1 MPVNDQIKGTVFKG
15 KAAHIASFPKINSK
29 GQKYL
34 FTQIHIRGITFCC
47 ACIDVYKRQP
57 YGRDG
62 ETVLREVSLR
72 HLEYEEAL
80 ERLIGSE
87 AMQDYLKKDALL
99 SITLENRGSS
109 DLLLENLQI
118 CVDTTLRKCHSQAR
132 TEYVSVDGHMCR
144 EAHSLG
150 MSVGK
155 YYAIQE
161 LLTTDPQATL
171 DEMCIRDRGYGD
183 CTSYEYCTTHDHGDC
198 DGHWSEEGDWV
209 CPDGNHSYRCSSSA
223 ASSPSAASGPSSDSG
238 SRRGHHGGNRQ
249 DGQGHHGSH
258 GCGTLRR

>member
-1 MPVNDQIKGTVFKG
+1 MKQDIRKAFDTVRCQDGLKERTRSHVLGRMRQRQPKPAMHRMKLIVSLACLLVFAG
-15 KAAHIASFPKINSK
+15 SGFGGYQLYYAEAATIS
-29 GQKYL
+29 
-34 FTQIHIRGITFCC
+34 
-47 ACIDVYKRQP
+47 IDVNPSIELGINRWGRVIEEVP

-87 AMQDYLKKDALL
+87 AMQDYLKKDAL
-99 SITLENRGSS
+99 
-109 DLLLENLQI
+109 ENLQI
-118 CVDTTLRKCHSQAR
+118 CVDTTLRQCHSQAR

-161 LLTTDPQATL
+161 LLTADPQATL
-171 DEMCIRDRGYGD
+171 DEFRDKSMKEIKGHTEHCGHKAQETEEKAAED
-183 CTSYEYCTTHDHGDC
+183 CHHK
-198 DGHWSEEGDWV
+198 
-209 CPDGNHSYRCSSSA
+209 
-223 ASSPSAASGPSSDSG
+223 
-238 SRRGHHGGNRQ
+238 GHHGQGQ
-249 DGQGHHGSH
+249 D
-258 GCGTLRR
+258 

>member
-1 MPVNDQIKGTVFKG
+1 MKQDIRKAFDTVRCQDGLKERTRSHVLGRMRQRQPKPAMHRMKLIVSLTCLLVFAG
-15 KAAHIASFPKINSK
+15 SGFGGYQLYYAEAATIS
-29 GQKYL
+29 
-34 FTQIHIRGITFCC
+34 
-47 ACIDVYKRQP
+47 IDVNPSIELGINRWGRVIEEVP

-118 CVDTTLRKCHSQAR
+118 CVDTTLRQCHSQAR

-161 LLTTDPQATL
+161 LLTADPQATL
-171 DEMCIRDRGYGD
+171 DEFRDKSMKEIKGHTEHCGHKAQETEEKTAED
-183 CTSYEYCTTHDHGDC
+183 CHHK
-198 DGHWSEEGDWV
+198 
-209 CPDGNHSYRCSSSA
+209 
-223 ASSPSAASGPSSDSG
+223 
-238 SRRGHHGGNRQ
+238 GHHGQGQ
-249 DGQGHHGSH
+249 D
-258 GCGTLRR
+258 